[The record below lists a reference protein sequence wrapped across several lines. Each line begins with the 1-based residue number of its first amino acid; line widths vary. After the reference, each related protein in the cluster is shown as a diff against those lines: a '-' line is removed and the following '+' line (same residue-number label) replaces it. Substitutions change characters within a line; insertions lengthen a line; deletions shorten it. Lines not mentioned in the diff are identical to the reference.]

1 MNTFDSLD
9 QDTKVKIIR
18 LHPDLGDKLKIREG
32 LTNFSQ
38 EEQSRAGLAEC
49 NDQEFKEFNRLN
61 NEFKSKFNIPFI
73 YAVRGKT
80 KQDILDEFI
89 GRLKS
94 DNMEQELDKSLIQVK
109 KIANLRINEIIRKS
123 KTSKLKIGYKF
134 GLEFLNS
141 KNGRKFVSKL
151 KNQITFGDYKFS
163 DIPNTCSSAIKA
175 IKDLKFNYC
184 TVHISSGLEALK
196 AAKKASGRTKLV
208 GVTILTSLDNKALK
222 EIGFNKDV
230 KKLVY
235 QQAKLANKAKLD
247 AIVCSAQEV
256 KIVRKVFKK
265 EIITPGI
272 RFNSKSSKLNDQKRI
287 LTPNQAYKNGSDWL
301 VIGRPITRGNI
312 KNNIQ
317 RLIDHLNQ

>member
-1 MNTFDSLD
+1 MKKNKIFIACDSTNI
-9 QDTKVKIIR
+9 TKIK
-18 LHPDLGDKLKIREG
+18 
-32 LTNFSQ
+32 
-38 EEQSRAGLAEC
+38 
-49 NDQEFKEFNRLN
+49 
-61 NEFKSKFNIPFI
+61 
-73 YAVRGKT
+73 
-80 KQDILDEFI
+80 
-89 GRLKS
+89 
-94 DNMEQELDKSLIQVK
+94 
-109 KIANLRINEIIRKS
+109 EIIKKS

-141 KNGRKFVSKL
+141 KNGRKFVSQL

-184 TVHISSGLEALK
+184 TIHISSGLEALK
-196 AAKKASGRTKLV
+196 AAKKASSKTKLV

-222 EIGFNKDV
+222 EIGFNRDV

-235 QQAKLANKAKLD
+235 HQAKLANKAKLD

-256 KIVRKVFKK
+256 RIVRKVFKK

-272 RFNSKSSKLNDQKRI
+272 RFNSKKLKSNINDQKRV
-287 LTPNQAYKNGSDWL
+287 LSPKEAYKNGSDWL
-301 VIGRPITRGNI
+301 VIGRPITKGNI

-317 RLIDHLNQ
+317 TLINHLN